1 VTGSRSG
8 RGARTKTKAKAK
20 GTPARRS
27 LPEGRYGGGRFI
39 GLYLMVTAPL
49 LLTHLVRGGQ
59 GVASPV
65 LAALL
70 LLHLGVGALLA
81 GGWPE
86 LPQGRVRPPR
96 VVDLLPFVA
105 FPLLYLEVPLLN
117 QVLVQGFQD
126 ARVMAWE
133 AAWFGA
139 PASTLATRWPW
150 MWLSEGLHL
159 AYLGYYA
166 LVALPPILLFLGQ
179 NGPGLRGM
187 GTGAVLSYVPVLL
200 VYPFLPTEGPWYAGP
215 PPEVPSG
222 PVRELVLRILESG
235 SSRGTAFPSLHMS
248 LAVSITLVL
257 LVVRPRWG
265 VAALLLTAGIAV
277 GAVYGGFHYAVD
289 LVAGGAVGVVGGT
302 VGGWLAWRSG
312 GCTPPGRR

>member
-1 VTGSRSG
+1 MTGSRSG
-8 RGARTKTKAKAK
+8 RRAKTKAR
-20 GTPARRS
+20 GPSPRS
-27 LPEGRYGGGRFI
+27 TLPEARYGGGRLI
-39 GLYLMVTAPL
+39 GLYLLVTAPL

-59 GVASPV
+59 DVVSPA

-70 LLHLGVGALLA
+70 LAHLGLGSLLA

-96 VVDLLPFVA
+96 VADLLPFVA

-126 ARVMAWE
+126 ARVMVWE

-200 VYPFLPTEGPWYAGP
+200 VYPFLPTEGPRYAGP
-215 PPEVPSG
+215 PPDVPSG
-222 PVRELVLRILESG
+222 PLRELVLRILESG

-248 LAVSITLVL
+248 LAVSLTLVL

-265 VAALLLTAGIAV
+265 VAALLLTAGMAL

-312 GCTPPGRR
+312 GCTAPRRR

>member
-1 VTGSRSG
+1 VTGSRVG
-8 RGARTKTKAKAK
+8 RERKTKRRAKPRAK
-20 GTPARRS
+20 PS
-27 LPEGRYGGGRFI
+27 LEGRYGGGRFI
-39 GLYLMVTAPL
+39 GLYLLITAPL
-49 LLTHLVRGGQ
+49 LLTHLVRGGEE
-59 GVASPV
+59 VASPAV
-65 LAALL
+65 AALL
-70 LLHLGVGALLA
+70 LVHLGVGALLA

-86 LPQGRVRPPR
+86 LPQRRAHPPR
-96 VVDLLPFVA
+96 VLDLLPFVA

-133 AAWFGA
+133 SAWFGD
-139 PASTLATRWPW
+139 PARTLAARWPW
-150 MWLSEGLHL
+150 VWLSEGLHL

-166 LVALPPILLFLGQ
+166 LVAIPPLLLFVRQ

-200 VYPFLPTEGPWYAGP
+200 VYPFLPTEGPRYGGAP
-215 PPEVPSG
+215 PDIPSG
-222 PVRELVLRILESG
+222 PAREMVLRILEAG

-248 LAVSITLVL
+248 LAVSITVVL
-257 LVVRPRWG
+257 LVLRPRWG
-265 VAALLLTAGIAV
+265 AVALVLSAGMAL

-312 GCTPPGRR
+312 GCTPPRRR